1 MPRDKRDVISNLKK
15 KGFVD
20 SKQTHHDYLTYKT
33 NEGKISSVY
42 TYTSHSGKEIADS
55 ILSQMA
61 KQCKLTRTQF
71 LKLIDCTMNQQEYE
85 LELKNQSLL

>member
-42 TYTSHSGKEIADS
+42 TYTRGINQWKKGQNLTHVFSVRFVLKFECTYN
-55 ILSQMA
+55 ILYLQ
-61 KQCKLTRTQF
+61 
-71 LKLIDCTMNQQEYE
+71 
-85 LELKNQSLL
+85 